1 MRFLIPRHNQDI
13 SHCRRSERPHFEPFP
28 TPQSVPITDLFSA
41 PVVWNLA
48 RTAWKWNPTVSA
60 LSTLALPSSTV
71 HLHFVSVAASV
82 PFYSQGMSHYMDAP
96 QLIILLTA

>member
-1 MRFLIPRHNQDI
+1 M
-13 SHCRRSERPHFEPFP
+13 
-28 TPQSVPITDLFSA
+28 
-41 PVVWNLA
+41 
-48 RTAWKWNPTVSA
+48 SA
-60 LSTLALPSSTV
+60 LSTLALPSSTA